1 MLPEAAERVRS
12 ALMSD
17 LIELAPTPQSVAAAR
32 RWSVGA
38 VDRAGA
44 PELAETLEL
53 LVSELVSNVVL
64 HARTACALSVRRIGD
79 RLRVEVRD
87 GSDRLPGATIQ
98 TDPLAVS
105 GRGMVL
111 VEALSAAHGA
121 DPLVGGG
128 KLVWFEL
135 DAPGPPPR

>member
-1 MLPEAAERVRS
+1 
-12 ALMSD
+12 MSE

-32 RWSVGA
+32 RWCLA
-38 VDRAGA
+38 VADRAGL
-44 PELAETLEL
+44 PEVAETLEL

-64 HARTACALSVRRIGD
+64 HARTACALSVHRTGD

-111 VEALSAAHGA
+111 IDALSLAHGA
-121 DPLVGGG
+121 QALVGGG

-135 DAPGPPPR
+135 AAPEAPR

>member
-1 MLPEAAERVRS
+1 
-12 ALMSD
+12 MSE

-32 RWSVGA
+32 RWCLAVAERVGS
-38 VDRAGA
+38 
-44 PELAETLEL
+44 PEVAETLEL

-64 HARTACALSVRRIGD
+64 HARTACALSVHREGD

-87 GSDRLPGATIQ
+87 GNARMPGATIQ
-98 TDPLAVS
+98 TDSLAVS

-111 VEALSAAHGA
+111 IDALSVAHGA
-121 DPLVGGG
+121 QALVDGG

-135 DAPGPPPR
+135 DAPERPR